1 MLAQRQVPAAVTV
14 LKAGGAVVDTPGQ
27 LRLLAAHV
35 RARRREGRAVVVVHG
50 GGALVSE
57 LHERLAVPFTK
68 RAGLRVT
75 SEEGMR
81 LTAMVLRGEV
91 NAAIVASFVG
101 GELDAI
107 GLSGVDLGLMRSAF
121 LNRAHLGRVGG
132 PPRVA
137 AARLRELLARG
148 MVPVLAPVCL
158 GPDEG
163 LLNVNADTAAHS
175 VAVALEAEV
184 LEFVC
189 DVPGVLD
196 GEGAVVRRLDP
207 PRTQALLAAERVHGG
222 MIPKLQAALA
232 ALEAG
237 VRCVRIGSLES
248 LAGGAATELVAA

>member
-1 MLAQRQVPAAVTV
+1 MPAQLESPRAVTV
-14 LKAGGAVVDTPGQ
+14 LKAGGAVVDSPAQ
-27 LRLLAAHV
+27 LRLLTAHV
-35 RARRREGRAVVVVHG
+35 RTRRRDGAAVVVVHG

-91 NAAIVASFVG
+91 NAAIVGSFVG

-107 GLSGVDLGLMRSAF
+107 GLSGVDRGLMRSAF
-121 LNRAHLGRVGG
+121 LNQAHLGRVGG

-137 AARLRELLARG
+137 AERLRELLARD
-148 MVPVLAPVCL
+148 MVPVIAPICL
-158 GPDEG
+158 GPDAG

-175 VAVALEAEV
+175 IAVALEAEV

-196 GEGAVVRRLDP
+196 ADGAVLRRLDP
-207 PRTQALLAAERVHGG
+207 SRTQALLAAEGVHGG

-232 ALEAG
+232 ALDAG
-237 VRCVRIGSLES
+237 VRRVRIGSLAT
-248 LAGGAATELVAA
+248 LAVGRATELVAA